1 MKHSTKKL
9 VNLLLVLVLAI
20 GALGVSY
27 AQEEDTLT
35 ILFWQ
40 AASSVNP
47 YISGGTKEKEA
58 ASLVIEPLAR
68 VGPDGTVVAYL
79 AAEIPTLENGG
90 VSEDLTT
97 ITWNLRDDI
106 LWSDGTAF
114 TAADVVFTWQY
125 CTDPETG
132 CAQLKFFDG
141 VENVE
146 ALDDFTV
153 LVTFSGPT
161 PYPYNP
167 FVSAQSPIIQQAQFA
182 DCVGAAAQ
190 ECSEQNF
197 GPIGT
202 GPYVVDEFRAN
213 DVVTYVANENYR
225 DFDQGKPAFQRVIF
239 KGGGDAESAARAV
252 LETGEADY
260 AWNLQIAPQLLS
272 QMESAG
278 LGTVVVGFG
287 TSVEFLMLNQTNPS
301 PDLDIDTRSVWFEDG
316 SNEHPFL
323 TDPVVFQ
330 ALSLA
335 LDRDIMAEQL
345 YGAAGKPTCNL
356 IAGPPS
362 VASTNNDACLVQD
375 IDAANAM
382 LDEAG
387 IVDTDGDGIRE
398 KDGVPLIILLT
409 TATNSVRQNNQ
420 ALIKQWWQEI
430 GVETNLR
437 AIEGSVFFGSDPASP
452 DTYTKFYA
460 DMEMDTFGS
469 ASVDMENYLIGWSRS
484 NMVGP
489 DSNFRGSNVMRF
501 SNDEY
506 EALATQLTSTGDLAE
521 RAALTIQMND
531 VFVQNG
537 AIIPMIYRGFV
548 SAYSNTIEGVDMNP
562 WGAELWNV
570 AEWTRVDG

>member
-1 MKHSTKKL
+1 MKFFTKRL
-9 VNLLLVLVLAI
+9 FSLLLIIFITI
-20 GALGVSY
+20 GIGSVGS
-27 AQEEDTLT
+27 AQEDTLT

-47 YISGGTKEKEA
+47 YISGGTKEREA
-58 ASLVIEPLAR
+58 AALVIEPLAR
-68 VGPDGTVVAYL
+68 IAPDGELIPYL
-79 AAEIPTLENGG
+79 AEEIPTLDNGG

-97 ITWNLRDDI
+97 ISWTLKEGL
-106 LWSDGTAF
+106 LWSDGSPVTAN
-114 TAADVVFTWQY
+114 DVVFTWQY

-132 CAQLKFFDG
+132 CAQLANFDD
-141 VENVE
+141 VETVE
-146 ALDDFTV
+146 ALDDLTIQI
-153 LVTFSGPT
+153 TFSVPK

-167 FVSAQSPIIQQAQFA
+167 FVSDASPIIQQAQFA

-190 ECSEQNF
+190 ECAEQNF
-197 GPIGT
+197 APIGT
-202 GPYVVDEFRAN
+202 GPFVVEEFRAN

-225 DFDQGKPAFQRVIF
+225 DFDEGKPFFDRVIF

-260 AWNLQIAPQLLS
+260 AWNLQIAPQLLE

-278 LGTVVVGFG
+278 LGTVTVGFA
-287 TSVEFLMLNQTNPS
+287 TNVEFLMLNQTNPS
-301 PDLDIDTRSVWFEDG
+301 PDLPEDRRSVWFEDG

-323 TDPVVFQ
+323 TDPVIFQ

-335 LDRDIMAEQL
+335 LERTIMVDQL
-345 YGAAGKPTCNL
+345 YGTAGRPTCNL

-362 VASTNNDACLVQD
+362 VASTSNDDCLVQD

-387 IVDTDGDGIRE
+387 IVDSDGDGIRE
-398 KDGVPLIILLT
+398 KDGVPLEILLT
-409 TATNSVRQNNQ
+409 TATNAVRQNNQ
-420 ALIKQWWQEI
+420 ALIKQWWAEI

-437 AIEGSVFFGSDPASP
+437 AIDGSVFFGSDPASP

-469 ASVDMENYLIGWSRS
+469 ASVDMENYLVGWTCA
-484 NMVGP
+484 NIVGP
-489 DSNFRGSNVMRF
+489 DNNFLGSNVMRF
-501 SNDEY
+501 CNGEY
-506 EALATQLTSTGDLAE
+506 EELAVQLSQTGDLDE
-521 RAALTIQMND
+521 RAELVKQMND

-537 AIIPMIYRGFV
+537 AIIPMVWRGSV
-548 SAYSNTIEGVDMNP
+548 SAFGNTVAGVDMNP

-570 AEWTRVDG
+570 AEWTRIGS